1 MNQDEIVNGVTN
13 GVSQATGFSP
23 SEIVLMGAIG
33 ILFVTL
39 MTIVTKLIK
48 EVISQSKDMHAALNN
63 NTQAIKEM
71 PDIIQDKIELALK
84 K

>member
-1 MNQDEIVNGVTN
+1 MREQIINGATN
-13 GVSQATGFSP
+13 GISQVTGFSP
-23 SEIVLMGAIG
+23 LEIVLMTVIAV
-33 ILFVTL
+33 LFVTL

-48 EVISQSKDMHAALNN
+48 EVISQSKDIHAALNN
-63 NTQAIKEM
+63 NTKAVEEL